1 MERRARSLVKRGHK
15 TSLFKIMK
23 KRDRNRLSSGV
34 YARALAK
41 DDRMTKKLLGD
52 AAWALGIGIAS
63 AQNLVDFEAIIVGGG
78 LGDRLGQPFVDQVV
92 ERMTPHLFEPHRP
105 PEVLRTELGDL
116 SGAVGAAVLAGG

>member
-1 MERRARSLVKRGHK
+1 MVGADAWRRTPDEQAWSGARVRSVKRGHK

-63 AQNLVDFEAIIVGGG
+63 GEPRHFEHPRRRP
-78 LGDRLGQPFVDQVV
+78 LGDRLANPVDHASSS
-92 ERMTPHLFEPHRP
+92 R
-105 PEVLRTELGDL
+105 
-116 SGAVGAAVLAGG
+116 